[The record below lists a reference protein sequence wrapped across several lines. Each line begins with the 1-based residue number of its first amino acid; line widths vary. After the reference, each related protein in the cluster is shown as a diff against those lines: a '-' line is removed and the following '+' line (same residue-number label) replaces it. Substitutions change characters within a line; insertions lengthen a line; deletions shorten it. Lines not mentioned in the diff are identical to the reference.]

1 MFKILAALL
10 LFLIVSNTYAQNK
23 ANIKGAL
30 ADSSSNAP
38 IEYATIAVVNSK
50 DTTLISY
57 TLSDKKGGFNLSGI
71 PVDRPTKLIIS
82 YVGYPTHR
90 QHLQLKAGELKDF
103 GLLLLSSTHLKEVI
117 IQGERSPVLIKK
129 DTIEFNTEAFK
140 TRPNAVVEELL
151 RKLPGVQVNSNG
163 SILVN
168 GKKISKLLIDGKEFF
183 GNDPLVA
190 TRNLDADLLD
200 KIQVYDDRE
209 NDPAHKLNA
218 SELSKVINLKLKSKI
233 KKSTIGKI
241 QAGAGS
247 RDRYEVGGILSNFRD
262 TLQVSLI
269 GLSNNLNKTGF
280 SQDDLYSMGGFDRS
294 GGSEFY
300 DGTFGGQSWGG
311 NMEKV
316 SSGGLNIN
324 NNYGEK
330 LKSNLTYFYTNTRTT
345 ASSTNFNEQTLAET
359 ILSSS
364 YSSER
369 SNNKNKHALSGLME
383 WEPDTLNRFRY
394 RPILNLGNEYQ
405 QSSGMSSSFNTL
417 HPKLSESNS
426 VNINKSDD
434 RGFSHTA
441 SYFRRFKKE
450 GESINIQ
457 HFLNLNRKSADNY
470 SLMDLK
476 SYVETIQSELLD
488 RLEDNNN
495 RSNDAAISIDYSY
508 PLSKSLELELKA
520 GVNYVNS
527 TEKVSNYDK
536 NPVDGLYNV
545 FLAEQSSELTRNTWT
560 QKLMPQLS
568 YRFSKEYNIRVGM
581 NATLQNLQNKFNKA
595 IPDQYLKYFN
605 LFPIVSFQGPGFSIY
620 YKEQIE
626 QPNIAQMQP
635 ITRTYTQLRKYI
647 GNPELKPK
655 YNREFTGNFYK
666 YNNEKQVN
674 FNTYAGLTLTD
685 HNTIEKNTID
695 ANGTTTTTPINKDG
709 GVSGYMGA
717 NFGKQFKKSQDW
729 QFGLESYFSLHAT
742 KSAFFLNQDEG
753 IQYNYHANV
762 SQSFNFNYQSLFT
775 ISTKYDFRQSIT
787 TYKKVDFKN
796 INTPSHNI
804 GAELT
809 LRWPQRIIIDG
820 KYNFNYNPNLSEGFS
835 KSANILNLAVSIQMF
850 KKDRGQLKLSVF
862 DVLNQSI
869 SVYRYANENSVSTSE
884 QQILRR
890 YFLAT
895 YQYKIAIHK
904 GK

>member
-1 MFKILAALL
+1 MFKFLAVPL
-10 LFLIVSNTYAQNK
+10 LFLIASSTYAQNK
-23 ANIKGAL
+23 ASIKGFL
-30 ADSSSNAP
+30 ADSSSQAP
-38 IEYATIAVVNSK
+38 IEYATVAVVNSK
-50 DTTLISY
+50 DTSLISY
-57 TLSDKKGGFNLSGI
+57 TLTDKKGSFKLSGI
-71 PVDRPTKLIIS
+71 PTDRATKLIIS
-82 YVGYPTHR
+82 YVGYPTYR
-90 QHLQLKAGELKDF
+90 QNLQLKAGEIKDF
-103 GLLLLSSTHLKEVI
+103 GTLMFSGTHLKEVV
-117 IQGERSPVLIKK
+117 IQGERSPVVIKK

-209 NDPAHKLNA
+209 NDPDHKLNA
-218 SELSKVINLKLKSKI
+218 SELSKIINLKLKSKI

-300 DGTFGGQSWGG
+300 DGTFGGRNWVG

-316 SSGGLNIN
+316 SSGGVNVN

-330 LKSNLTYFYTNTRTT
+330 LKTNLTYFYTNTRSNA
-345 ASSTNFNEQTLAET
+345 ASTYFEEQTLAET

-364 YSSER
+364 FR
-369 SNNKNKHALSGLME
+369 SDSWSNKNKHALSGLIE
-383 WEPDTLNRFRY
+383 WKPDTLNQFRY
-394 RPILNLGNEYQ
+394 RPSLNMDNDHRE
-405 QSSGMSSSFNTL
+405 SSGRGSSFNTL
-417 HPKLSESNS
+417 NPKLSESNS
-426 VNINKSDD
+426 ASKNESEERN
-434 RGFSHTA
+434 FSHTA
-441 SYFRRFKKE
+441 SYYRRLKKK
-450 GESINIQ
+450 GESINIK
-457 HFLNLNRKSADNY
+457 HFLTLNRKNADNY
-470 SLMDLK
+470 SLLDLK
-476 SYVETIQSELLD
+476 SFVETIKPELLD

-495 RSNDAAISIDYSY
+495 KSNDAGISIDYSY
-508 PLSKSLELELKA
+508 PLSKSLELEVMA
-520 GVNYVNS
+520 GTNYVNS
-527 TEKVSNYDK
+527 KGKVFNYDK
-536 NPVDGLYNV
+536 NPIDGFYNIFLVD
-545 FLAEQSSELTRNTWT
+545 QSSELTRNTWT
-560 QKLMPQLS
+560 HKLMPQFS
-568 YRFSKEYNIRVGM
+568 YRFSKEYHLRIGVD
-581 NATLQNLQNKFNKA
+581 ATLQKVQNKFNKA
-595 IPDQYLKYFN
+595 VQDQHLKYFN
-605 LFPIVSFQGPGFSIY
+605 LFPTLSFQGPGFSIS
-620 YKEQIE
+620 YKEGME

-635 ITRTYTQLRKYI
+635 ITREYTQLRKYI
-647 GNPELKPK
+647 GNPDLKPK
-655 YNREFTGNFYK
+655 YNRELSGNIYK
-666 YNNEKQVN
+666 YNHEKQLN
-674 FNTYAGLTLTD
+674 FNAYGGVTFSAN
-685 HNTIEKNTID
+685 NTIEKNTID
-695 ANGTTTTTPINKDG
+695 ANGASTTTPINKDG

-717 NFGKQFKKSQDW
+717 EFGKQFKKSQDW
-729 QFGLESYFSLHAT
+729 QFGFNTSISFNGSRT
-742 KSAFFLNQDEG
+742 AFFLNHDEG
-753 IQYNYHANV
+753 VQYNYYA
-762 SQSFNFNYQSLFT
+762 SAGQSFDFNYQSLFS
-775 ISTKYDFRQSIT
+775 ISTKYDFKQSMT

-796 INTPSHNI
+796 ISTPSHNI

-809 LRWPQRIIIDG
+809 LRWPKRIIIDS
-820 KYNFNYNPNLSEGFS
+820 KYNFNYNPNITEGFS
-835 KSANILNLAVSIQMF
+835 KSANILNLAISFQML

-869 SVYRYANENSVSTSE
+869 SVNRYASENSVSTSE

>member
-10 LFLIVSNTYAQNK
+10 LFLIASNTYAQNK
-23 ANIKGAL
+23 AAIKGSL
-30 ADSSSNAP
+30 ADSSTNAP
-38 IEYATIAVVNSK
+38 IEFATIAVVNSK

-57 TLSDKKGGFNLSGI
+57 TLSDKKGGFKLSGI
-71 PVDRPTKLIIS
+71 PTDRATKLIIS
-82 YVGYPTHR
+82 YVGYPTYR
-90 QHLQLKAGELKDF
+90 QHLQLKTGEIKDF
-103 GLLLLSSTHLKEVI
+103 GTLLFSGTHLKEVI

-209 NDPAHKLNA
+209 NDPAHKLNS
-218 SELSKVINLKLKSKI
+218 SELSKIINLKLKSKI

-241 QAGAGS
+241 QAGSGS

-324 NNYGEK
+324 HNYGEK
-330 LKSNLTYFYTNTRTT
+330 LKINLTYFYTNTRTT
-345 ASSTNFNEQTLAET
+345 ASSTNFSEQTLAET

-364 YSSER
+364 SRSESR
-369 SNNKNKHALSGLME
+369 NNKNKHAISGLME
-383 WEPDTLNRFRY
+383 WAPDTLNRFRY
-394 RPILNLGNEYQ
+394 RPTLNLGSDYHQN
-405 QSSGMSSSFNTL
+405 SGMNSSFNTL

-426 VNINKSDD
+426 VHTNKSDE

-450 GESINIQ
+450 GESINIE
-457 HFLNLNRKSADNY
+457 HFLNLNRKAADNY
-470 SLMDLK
+470 SLLDLK

-520 GVNYVNS
+520 GANYINS

-536 NPVDGLYNV
+536 NPADGLYNV

-568 YRFSKEYNIRVGM
+568 YLFSKEYNIRVGM

-605 LFPIVSFQGPGFSIY
+605 LFPVVSFQGPGFSIS

-655 YNREFTGNFYK
+655 YNRELIGNYWK
-666 YNNEKQVN
+666 
-674 FNTYAGLTLTD
+674 
-685 HNTIEKNTID
+685 
-695 ANGTTTTTPINKDG
+695 
-709 GVSGYMGA
+709 
-717 NFGKQFKKSQDW
+717 
-729 QFGLESYFSLHAT
+729 
-742 KSAFFLNQDEG
+742 
-753 IQYNYHANV
+753 
-762 SQSFNFNYQSLFT
+762 
-775 ISTKYDFRQSIT
+775 
-787 TYKKVDFKN
+787 
-796 INTPSHNI
+796 
-804 GAELT
+804 
-809 LRWPQRIIIDG
+809 
-820 KYNFNYNPNLSEGFS
+820 
-835 KSANILNLAVSIQMF
+835 
-850 KKDRGQLKLSVF
+850 
-862 DVLNQSI
+862 
-869 SVYRYANENSVSTSE
+869 
-884 QQILRR
+884 
-890 YFLAT
+890 
-895 YQYKIAIHK
+895 
-904 GK
+904 